1 MDESPVRLVK
11 KDKEKDGEVVK
22 RDVSLELHDTSQQL
36 QDIIIKLL
44 GITKLD
50 NSVLIYPKVGPK
62 QHLDIFTDE
71 QGRPAMQAKDEKTGV
86 HASPILLNEW
96 ANQWEKSSKEIFST
110 PSVRFK
116 NVDDVR
122 KQFGDCYL
130 LPLSADSIKLIMEAK
145 MKENGASED
154 ELQRIKLDLI
164 NQIYQKKVIDFDF
177 ITFENGQYRFFI
189 DFIDEERIIIHKLSK
204 VDTEWEVKS
213 ENFFKMLKFGKDLA
227 SSTGLAIPPSQ
238 PDLPP

>member
-1 MDESPVRLVK
+1 MDESSVRLVK
-11 KDKEKDGEVVK
+11 KDKEKDGGIVK
-22 RDVSLELHDTSQQL
+22 RDISLELHDTSQQL
-36 QDIIIKLL
+36 QDITFKVL

-50 NSVLIYPKVGPK
+50 DSALIYPKVGPS
-62 QHLDIFTDE
+62 QHLHIFTDE
-71 QGRPAMQAKDEKTGV
+71 QGRPAMRAKDENTRV
-86 HASPILLNEW
+86 RASPIPLNEW
-96 ANQWEKSSKEIFST
+96 ANQWEKPSKEIFST

-116 NVDDVR
+116 TVDDV
-122 KQFGDCYL
+122 KNQFGDCYVI
-130 LPLSADSIKLIMEAK
+130 PLSVDSIKLIMEAK

-164 NQIYQKKVIDFDF
+164 NQIYQKKVKDFDF
-177 ITFENGQYRFFI
+177 MTFENGQYRFFA

-213 ENFFKMLKFGKDLA
+213 ENFFQMLKLGEELA
-227 SSTGLAIPPSQ
+227 RSTGLAIPPFK